1 MVGPIET
8 DLADSV
14 TRLLDDARGGDEG
27 AWDRIYAL
35 IYKDLHRI
43 ARSQVRRQAV
53 PSFSPTSLIN
63 ETWLRLASANVS
75 TDNRSHLTSLIA
87 KAMRYVLLDQARRV
101 LSGKRG
107 DGLEQVALDQAEHVS
122 DDIDL
127 QQLLEMDQALKAL
140 EQLDS
145 RMAKV
150 VELRYFGGMSEA
162 EVSEHM
168 GITIRT
174 VSRDWRKAKAYL
186 RLHLDEHETP

>member
-1 MVGPIET
+1 MVGPINT

-14 TRLLDDARGGDEG
+14 TRLLEDAQGGDEG

-35 IYKDLHRI
+35 IYQDLHRI
-43 ARSQVRRQAV
+43 ARSQVRQQAV

-63 ETWLRLASANVS
+63 ETWLRLAGANVP

-101 LSGKRG
+101 LSEKRG
-107 DGLEQVALDQAEHVS
+107 DGLERVALDQAEHAS
-122 DDIDL
+122 GDIDL

-162 EVSEHM
+162 EVAEHM
-168 GITIRT
+168 GVTIRT

-186 RLHLDEHETP
+186 RLHLDERETP